1 MKHYLFSEE
10 ISGEQFIVGEDNFED
25 AAMAAEGIA
34 EAIGKDWNDGEW
46 ELKFLFEMS
55 EEEAEASGLDEY

>member
-34 EAIGKDWNDGEW
+34 EAIGKDWNGGEW
-46 ELKFLFEMS
+46 ELKFLFEMT